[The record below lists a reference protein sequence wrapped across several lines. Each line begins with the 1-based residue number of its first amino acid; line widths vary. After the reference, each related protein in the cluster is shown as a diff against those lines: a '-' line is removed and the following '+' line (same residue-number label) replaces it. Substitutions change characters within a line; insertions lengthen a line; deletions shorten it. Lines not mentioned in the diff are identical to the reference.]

1 MIKIRKHDKGFV
13 LAFSLI
19 ISTLIILSV
28 ETYFSVA
35 GSGLKIANITSDTK
49 RAYYLADA
57 GLADAF
63 MQLRNYTHPPSSFTV
78 SNNNY
83 SIDSAGSKIG
93 TYSVQVSSNNANWPI
108 FTITSTGT
116 YGNMSKILQLTVQQ
130 TSPSMFAYLSN
141 SEISPIW
148 GSLWWITNMLTVG
161 PVHTN
166 GQFNIW
172 GDPIF
177 DGPVSQA
184 APTINYW
191 PGVPTNPSDFQ
202 GGLTLNAPAQA
213 VFNNTILNNISAAA
227 SSGGLL
233 LSGDSGVTFNVDGT
247 INVTNTAKGWVNKNM
262 SVPSNNAI
270 YVQNG
275 SATVNGTVNGQVTV
289 GSDNAIYI
297 SNNILYKTDPDPT
310 HPNLSSTDV
319 LALVAQN
326 DIVVQA
332 ASAPAN
338 VEIEAVMVAINGSF
352 QVDNWWAQG
361 KGNMLQYGALINN
374 VCGPTGVFDPGS
386 GTLYGG
392 YNQLQYFDP
401 KLKNLIPPWFPP
413 AMDFNNRVSYSKIS
427 FKEL

>member
-1 MIKIRKHDKGFV
+1 MKNLKYGKQEKGFAIVFLLVFLLLVV
-13 LAFSLI
+13 L
-19 ISTLIILSV
+19 TTDV
-28 ETYFSVA
+28 YFQVA
-35 GSGLKIANITSDTK
+35 HSGLRMAIQTTDTK

-57 GLADAF
+57 GLSDAF
-63 MQLRNYTHPPSSFTV
+63 MRIRAGSTSAI
-78 SNNNY
+78 SNDNY
-83 SIDSAGSKIG
+83 SIGGKTGS
-93 TYSVQVSSNNANWPI
+93 YSVTIISDNASWPT

-116 YGNMSKILQLTVQQ
+116 YANTNKTLQLTLRQ

-141 SEISPIW
+141 TETHPVW
-148 GSLWWITNMLTVG
+148 GPLWWITGMYTAG
-161 PVHTN
+161 PVYTN
-166 GQFNIW
+166 GQLNIW
-172 GDPIF
+172 GDPIY
-177 DGPVSQA
+177 DGPVSQVA
-184 APTINYW
+184 SSINYW
-191 PGVPTNPSDFQ
+191 PGVVTNPSDFR

-213 VFNNTILNNISAAA
+213 VFNNGILNNISAAA

-233 LSGDSGVTFNVDGT
+233 LSGDSAITFNANGT
-247 INVTNTAKGWVNKNM
+247 MNVTNSARGWSNQNM
-262 SVPSNNAI
+262 SLPSNMAV

-289 GSDNAIYI
+289 GSANTIYI
-297 SNNILYKTDPDPT
+297 SNNLIYNSDPDPT
-310 HPNLSSTDV
+310 HPNPSSTDV

-326 DIVVQA
+326 NIVVQA

-361 KGNMLQYGALINN
+361 KGNMLQYGSLINY

-401 KLKNLIPPWFPP
+401 KLATLVPPWFP
-413 AMDFNNRVSYSKIS
+413 ASVDANGRTAFSRIN